1 MPAAK
6 ARLALKNKI
15 KPGKNK
21 IKSVSPI
28 KTKRTRRAK
37 KGILRSFKNLLIASI
52 FILLIAVLVREK
64 PLLRSTQTIDTK
76 PVPVTANQAKGL
88 SIPVATDWAEPLPG
102 VGPDVNIDQSSV
114 QPKTIGAQQIPS
126 VENYKGSMR
135 LTLEVGGN
143 KFEIP
148 AALTLKVGES
158 GQVTFSFKQSGQV
171 SYVPS
176 GIKLS
181 IPVKYDLSGS
191 MGGQLQGSELKATG
205 NFHNQI
211 KGELSPI
218 ISAMVSADLKNKLN
232 NSTDGT
238 GSVSGRADQAGDLHG
253 TIELQANNQ
262 KATGTWEA
270 SITNN

>member
-28 KTKRTRRAK
+28 KTKRTRKAK
-37 KGILRSFKNLLIASI
+37 KDVLRSFKNLLIASI
-52 FILLIAVLVREK
+52 FIFLIAVLVREK
-64 PLLRSTQTIDTK
+64 PALRSTRTIDSK
-76 PVPVTANQAKGL
+76 PVPVTINQAKGL
-88 SIPVATDWAEPLPG
+88 SMPMTTDQVQPLPG
-102 VGPDVNIDQSSV
+102 VKPAAGVYQAPS
-114 QPKTIGAQQIPS
+114 QPKTIDVQKIPS
-126 VENYKGSMR
+126 AEVYRGSMR
-135 LTLEVGGN
+135 LVLEIGGN

-148 AALTLKVGES
+148 AALTVRIGES
-158 GQVTFSFKQSGQV
+158 GQATFSFKQSGQV
-171 SYVPS
+171 AFVPS
-176 GIKLS
+176 GIKIS
-181 IPVKYDLSGS
+181 IPVRYDLSGTLN
-191 MGGQLQGSELKATG
+191 GQLAGSDFKATG

-218 ISAMVSADLKNKLN
+218 ISAMVSADMKNKLN
-232 NSTDGT
+232 SSTDGT
-238 GSVSGRADQAGDLHG
+238 GSASGQGDQTGTLHG

-270 SITNN
+270 TKN

>member
-15 KPGKNK
+15 KPGKNR

-64 PLLRSTQTIDTK
+64 PALRTTRTIDSK
-76 PVPVTANQAKGL
+76 PVPVAVDQAKGL
-88 SIPVATDWAEPLPG
+88 SIHVDMDRAEPLPG
-102 VGPDVNIDQSSV
+102 VGPDVNIDQPSA
-114 QPKTIGAQQIPS
+114 QPKTIGAQKIPS
-126 VENYKGSMR
+126 VESYRGSMR

-148 AALTLKVGES
+148 AALILRIGES

-171 SYVPS
+171 AYVPS
-176 GIKLS
+176 GIKIS
-181 IPVKYDLSGS
+181 IPVRYDLSGS
-191 MGGQLQGSELKATG
+191 LNGQLQGSELKATG
-205 NFHNQI
+205 NFHNHI

-218 ISAMVSADLKNKLN
+218 ISALVSADLKNKLN
-232 NSTDGT
+232 SSTDGT
-238 GSVSGRADQAGDLHG
+238 GSASGRADQAGNLHG
-253 TIELQANNQ
+253 TIELQANDQ

-270 SITNN
+270 TKN